1 MIISTFS
8 VAGSA
13 AYYSVFGLSSLFAGA
28 RFEVIIMA
36 AALEVAKLVT
46 ASYLHNNWSKA
57 GWMKW
62 YLTLAVGILMVITSL
77 GIYGFLT
84 SAYQTTADQLG
95 IVEKQ
100 VKVIELKRDRF
111 QEQLD
116 YYNIEKSNLTKSIL
130 DLRNGISNNRIQYTD
145 TLGRIITTQSS
156 STRKLLT
163 KELNTA
169 VETRAGINVKLE
181 QLTDSI
187 TKLELQVLDIES
199 NNEVAA
205 EIGPLRYM
213 AELTKKPMN
222 VIVNWFT
229 LLIVFVFDPLAI
241 AMVIALNKLLGR
253 KDDNGTDNIIH
264 DGNGGVTP
272 DSDYHEPIVEE
283 DEEEPSEP
291 QQEEVQEVLE
301 ESQPENQVRTFD
313 DNEQV
318 RFVPNEDAKELYGEN
333 VPPVIKK
340 IPSTNITKGTTKT
353 AAWRNL

>member
-1 MIISTFS
+1 M
-8 VAGSA
+8 AKLR
-13 AYYSVFGLSSLFAGA
+13 SVFESGFGL
-28 RFEVIIMA
+28 V
-36 AALEVAKLVT
+36 
-46 ASYLHNNWSKA
+46 
-57 GWMKW
+57 
-62 YLTLAVGILMVITSL
+62 
-77 GIYGFLT
+77 
-84 SAYQTTADQLG
+84 
-95 IVEKQ
+95 
-100 VKVIELKRDRF
+100 
-111 QEQLD
+111 
-116 YYNIEKSNLTKSIL
+116 
-130 DLRNGISNNRIQYTD
+130 
-145 TLGRIITTQSS
+145 
-156 STRKLLT
+156 
-163 KELNTA
+163 
-169 VETRAGINVKLE
+169 
-181 QLTDSI
+181 
-187 TKLELQVLDIES
+187 
-199 NNEVAA
+199 
-205 EIGPLRYM
+205 
-213 AELTKKPMN
+213 
-222 VIVNWFT
+222 FT